1 MKARVIGM
9 IAAATLI
16 GSALRAQS
24 IAGVWQGTIAADGRT
39 YRSVL
44 KISKADS
51 GWAGAFISL
60 DEVSDLRIATN
71 VVFKDGNLTVTF
83 PPNFVT
89 RGSAQY
95 EGKLGTNGHSFVGT
109 WIQPNARYSL
119 NLRRTAAREAW
130 ELPPRHTTRFIGVDT
145 NVTLEVLDWGGSGP
159 PLVFLSGLGGTAHHF
174 DLFAPKFTPTYH
186 VYGITRRGFGASSAP
201 AFTRANYVADRL
213 ADDVLA
219 VIDSLGL
226 RRPVLVGH
234 SIAGEELSSIGS
246 RYPDRVA
253 GLIYLEAGYGYAFY
267 DASRGD
273 YDIDRRDLLHTLE
286 RLQSETLSQY
296 DRRTLMHALR
306 DSILPQFERDVDQRT
321 KRLDA
326 MPSGAPSA
334 QAVDTTPSA
343 ARAIL
348 DGAEKYTRIAVPI
361 LAIFALPYQPQPMPG
376 VDSATR
382 AVLQARVDSFTAVQ
396 ATAFENGVPSAHV
409 VRIPNAT
416 HFIFRSNEAD
426 VLREMKAFLAALPR

>member
-1 MKARVIGM
+1 MTAGASCM
-9 IAAATLI
+9 IAAAALM
-16 GSALRAQS
+16 GNVLRAQN
-24 IAGVWQGTIAADGRT
+24 IAGVWQGTLVADGRT

-44 KISKADS
+44 KISKTDS
-51 GWAGAFISL
+51 GWAAAYNSP
-60 DEVSDLRIATN
+60 DEVSDLRIATR

-89 RGSAQY
+89 HGSAQY
-95 EGKLGTNGHSFVGT
+95 EGKLGTNGHAFVGT
-109 WIQPNARYSL
+109 WIQPGARYAL
-119 NLRRTAAREAW
+119 NLRWTAAREAW
-130 ELPPRHTTRFIGVDT
+130 ELPPKHTTRFIGVDT

-159 PLVFLSGLGGTAHHF
+159 PLVFLTGLGANAHIF

-186 VYGITRRGFGASSAP
+186 VYGITRRGFGASSSP
-201 AFTRANYVADRL
+201 AFVTANYVADRL

-253 GLIYLEAGYGYAFY
+253 GLIYLDAAYEYAFY

-273 YDIDRRDLLHTLE
+273 YEIDRRDLLHALE
-286 RLQSETLSQY
+286 RLQSGNLSGY

-306 DSILPQFERDVDQRT
+306 DTILPRFGRDVDQRT
-321 KRLDA
+321 KNLDA
-326 MPSGAPSA
+326 MSSAALNA
-334 QAVDTTPSA
+334 QAVDTMPSA
-343 ARAIL
+343 ARAIG
-348 DGAEKYTRIAVPI
+348 DGEEKYTRIAVPI
-361 LAIFALPYQPQPMPG
+361 LAIFAVPHQPLPMPG

-382 AVLQARVDSFTAVQ
+382 AVLQARVDSLTAVS

-409 VRIPNAT
+409 VRIPNST
-416 HFIFRSNEAD
+416 HAIFRSNEAD
-426 VLREMKAFLAALPR
+426 VLREMKAFLAALAW